1 MNQKRAKKI
10 RKFAMKTYDR
20 MDPKIKSRFSETT
33 LYRRMKK
40 LYNQGKPVFRKQT
53 QRRES

>member
-10 RKFAMKTYDR
+10 RKFAMRTYDR
-20 MDPKIKSRFSETT
+20 MDPKIKSKFSEMT

-40 LYNQGKPVFRKQT
+40 LYNQGKLVFRK
-53 QRRES
+53 RAE